1 MSKVHPFASLLSHRA
16 FYTDSG
22 SEFNNKKIVKFMK
35 QHNFLPILLYGSVK
49 AYFAERLIR
58 TLSNLASSMMYNLP
72 NFDLFRDIKV
82 LQQNY
87 NENIHSSMN
96 TTPSIAVS
104 KIAAA
109 NILDNNSIPKY
120 MIGKDHRFDFKQNK
134 FKIDLKMRNSKYKI
148 LDCVRIS
155 TTKSSIFSKS
165 SVTEKFSVE
174 LFIVK
179 SIHRPTLQWEP
190 VTYSLVDLR
199 QRKIEGRFYDVE
211 LKRAILPNK
220 LTINSIIR
228 YENNF
233 FYVTIQSLPSNTN
246 DGIVFKL
253 SKNEIKPKMLSF
265 KARIQYKD
273 YFKNVKKTT

>member
-1 MSKVHPFASLLSHRA
+1 L
-16 FYTDSG
+16 YTDAG
-22 SEFNNKKIVKFMK
+22 SEFNNSKIVKFMK
-35 QHNFLPILLYGSVK
+35 QHNFLPILLFGSVK
-49 AYFAERLIR
+49 AFFAERLIR
-58 TLSNLASSMMYNLP
+58 TLSNLASSMMYNLA
-72 NFDLFRDIKV
+72 NFDLFRDIKL

-87 NENIHSSMN
+87 NENIHSSIN

-109 NILDNNSIPKY
+109 HIWENNSIPKY
-120 MIGKDHRFDFKQNK
+120 MIGKDYRFDFKQNK
-134 FKIDLKMRNSKYKI
+134 LKIDLKMRNSKYTV

-179 SIHRPTLQWEP
+179 SIHRPILQWEP
-190 VTYSLVDLR
+190 ITYSLVDLR
-199 QRKIEGRFYDVE
+199 QRKIEGRFYDFE

-220 LTINSIIR
+220 LTINSINK
-228 YENNF
+228 YENEL
-233 FYVTIQSLPSNTN
+233 FYVTIQSLPSNTS

-253 SKNEIKPKMLSF
+253 RQNEIKPKMLSF
-265 KARIQYKD
+265 KARLQYKE
-273 YFKNVKKTT
+273 YSKNIKKTK